1 MARRKLSVKTR
12 RKVQRGFVLLT
23 LLLLLVAVVAVLV
36 LGHRVTQQFEGRR
49 WTLPAR
55 VYAQP
60 IELYVGQS
68 LSAERF
74 VEELERLGYLSQA
87 APERPGTYRRRGDRV
102 DLYLRAFRYSDEPQ
116 AALALRIGFSGNAI
130 TSLTDAKGADIPVI
144 RLDPLLIGS
153 IFPLHGEDRIIV
165 APDEVPPLL
174 PAALK
179 AVEDRKFDSHHG
191 VNPLAILRAMFVN
204 VRAGQIEQGG
214 STLTQQLVKSYFL
227 DSRRTLGRKAEEA
240 VMAVILESRF
250 EKADIMNAYINE
262 IYLGQDGTRAV
273 HGFGLASQFYFGK
286 PLAELGLAEIATM
299 VAIVRGPSYYDPRRH
314 ADRALARRNLVLR
327 VLAEQGVITDKEAER
342 AAAKPLGVAAAGQ
355 KGAVFFPAFLD
366 LVRRQLRTDYQE
378 SDLTEAGLTVFST
391 LDPLLQEKAES
402 ALASELERQ
411 DKSARKASHG
421 LEGVVIVTTP
431 QTGEV
436 VAIVGG
442 RRASF
447 DGFNR
452 ALDAKRPIGSLA
464 KPLVYLAAFETGRY
478 TPASVVHDRAVE
490 IKLPNGDTWKPANFD
505 KEIRGDM
512 PAVRALTQSLNLP
525 TVNLGLEVGL
535 ARVARTF
542 VQLGLDKKPDEFPS
556 MLLGATNLSPIEV
569 ARMYNTLANGG
580 FRSPLRSV
588 RAVLAES
595 GKQLKAPQ
603 LEVAQAAPADAVYT
617 VDRMLVEV
625 MERGTGRPARKSL
638 PPGLVVAG
646 KTGTSNDYRDSWFSG
661 FSGSHLIVVWMGHDD
676 NSQTGLT
683 GTTGALAAWS
693 KLMSSIPTT
702 SFDPLMPESLENRWI
717 DYYSGRETSPYCD
730 GSAVNM
736 PFKIGT
742 PLYASDACPPG
753 AGTALEADPAIAPE
767 GAPVPAQ
774 DPAPTP

>member
-1 MARRKLSVKTR
+1 
-12 RKVQRGFVLLT
+12 
-23 LLLLLVAVVAVLV
+23 
-36 LGHRVTQQFEGRR
+36 
-49 WTLPAR
+49 
-55 VYAQP
+55 
-60 IELYVGQS
+60 
-68 LSAERF
+68 
-74 VEELERLGYLSQA
+74 
-87 APERPGTYRRRGDRV
+87 
-102 DLYLRAFRYSDEPQ
+102 
-116 AALALRIGFSGNAI
+116 
-130 TSLTDAKGADIPVI
+130 
-144 RLDPLLIGS
+144 
-153 IFPLHGEDRIIV
+153 
-165 APDEVPPLL
+165 
-174 PAALK
+174 
-179 AVEDRKFDSHHG
+179 
-191 VNPLAILRAMFVN
+191 MFVN

-262 IYLGQDGTRAV
+262 IYLGQDGSRAV

-286 PLAELGLAEIATM
+286 PLSELALPEIALM

-327 VLAEQGVITDKEAER
+327 VLAEQGVITDEQAQR
-342 AAAKPLGVAAAGQ
+342 AAKKPLGVAEAGH
-355 KGAVFFPAFLD
+355 KGAVFYPAFLD

-391 LDPLLQEKAES
+391 LDPLLQEKAEA

-464 KPLVYLAAFETGRY
+464 KPMVYLAALETGRY
-478 TPASVVHDRAVE
+478 TPASIVHDQAVV

-535 ARVARTF
+535 KRVARTF
-542 VQLGLDKKPDEFPS
+542 VQLGLDEKPAEYPS

-603 LEVAQAAPADAVYT
+603 LEVAEAAPADAVYT

-730 GSAVNM
+730 GSAVSM
-736 PFKIGT
+736 PFRIGT
-742 PLYASDACPPG
+742 PLYASDVCPPG
-753 AGTALEADPAIAPE
+753 AEAALETDPAATAPE
-767 GAPVPAQ
+767 DAPVPAE
-774 DPAPTP
+774 DPPPAP

>member
-1 MARRKLSVKTR
+1 
-12 RKVQRGFVLLT
+12 
-23 LLLLLVAVVAVLV
+23 
-36 LGHRVTQQFEGRR
+36 
-49 WTLPAR
+49 
-55 VYAQP
+55 
-60 IELYVGQS
+60 
-68 LSAERF
+68 
-74 VEELERLGYLSQA
+74 
-87 APERPGTYRRRGDRV
+87 
-102 DLYLRAFRYSDEPQ
+102 
-116 AALALRIGFSGNAI
+116 
-130 TSLTDAKGADIPVI
+130 
-144 RLDPLLIGS
+144 
-153 IFPLHGEDRIIV
+153 
-165 APDEVPPLL
+165 
-174 PAALK
+174 
-179 AVEDRKFDSHHG
+179 
-191 VNPLAILRAMFVN
+191 
-204 VRAGQIEQGG
+204 
-214 STLTQQLVKSYFL
+214 
-227 DSRRTLGRKAEEA
+227 
-240 VMAVILESRF
+240 
-250 EKADIMNAYINE
+250 
-262 IYLGQDGTRAV
+262 
-273 HGFGLASQFYFGK
+273 
-286 PLAELGLAEIATM
+286 
-299 VAIVRGPSYYDPRRH
+299 
-314 ADRALARRNLVLR
+314 
-327 VLAEQGVITDKEAER
+327 VITDKEAQR
-342 AAAKPLGVAAAGQ
+342 AATKPLGVAEAGH
-355 KGAVFFPAFLD
+355 KGAVFYPAFLD
-366 LVRRQLRTDYQE
+366 LVRRQLRADYRE

-402 ALASELERQ
+402 ALGSELERQ
-411 DKSARKASHG
+411 DKSARKASRG

-464 KPLVYLAAFETGRY
+464 KPMVYLAALETGRY
-478 TPASVVHDRAVE
+478 TPASLVHDQAVE

-535 ARVARTF
+535 KRVARTF
-542 VQLGLDKKPDEFPS
+542 VKLGLEEKPAEYPS

-580 FRSPLRSV
+580 FRSPLRCV

-603 LEVAQAAPADAVYT
+603 LEVAEAAPADAVYT
-617 VDRMLVEV
+617 IDRMLVEV
-625 MERGTGRPARKSL
+625 MERGTGRPARRSL

-717 DYYSGRETSPYCD
+717 DYYSGRETSPYCN
-730 GSAVNM
+730 GSAVSM
-736 PFKIGT
+736 PFKVGT
-742 PLYASDACPPG
+742 PLYASDVCPPG
-753 AGTALEADPAIAPE
+753 AEVALEADPAISSEDA
-767 GAPVPAQ
+767 
-774 DPAPTP
+774 PAPTEDPPPTP

>member
-1 MARRKLSVKTR
+1 M
-12 RKVQRGFVLLT
+12 
-23 LLLLLVAVVAVLV
+23 
-36 LGHRVTQQFEGRR
+36 
-49 WTLPAR
+49 
-55 VYAQP
+55 
-60 IELYVGQS
+60 
-68 LSAERF
+68 
-74 VEELERLGYLSQA
+74 
-87 APERPGTYRRRGDRV
+87 
-102 DLYLRAFRYSDEPQ
+102 
-116 AALALRIGFSGNAI
+116 
-130 TSLTDAKGADIPVI
+130 
-144 RLDPLLIGS
+144 
-153 IFPLHGEDRIIV
+153 
-165 APDEVPPLL
+165 
-174 PAALK
+174 
-179 AVEDRKFDSHHG
+179 
-191 VNPLAILRAMFVN
+191 
-204 VRAGQIEQGG
+204 
-214 STLTQQLVKSYFL
+214 
-227 DSRRTLGRKAEEA
+227 
-240 VMAVILESRF
+240 
-250 EKADIMNAYINE
+250 
-262 IYLGQDGTRAV
+262 
-273 HGFGLASQFYFGK
+273 
-286 PLAELGLAEIATM
+286 
-299 VAIVRGPSYYDPRRH
+299 
-314 ADRALARRNLVLR
+314 
-327 VLAEQGVITDKEAER
+327 
-342 AAAKPLGVAAAGQ
+342 
-355 KGAVFFPAFLD
+355 
-366 LVRRQLRTDYQE
+366 RRQLRTDYKE

-478 TPASVVHDRAVE
+478 TPASLVHDQAVE

-535 ARVARTF
+535 KRVARTF
-542 VQLGLDKKPDEFPS
+542 VQLGLEEKPAEYPS

-603 LEVAQAAPADAVYT
+603 LEVAEAAPADAVYT

-742 PLYASDACPPG
+742 PLYASDVCPPG
-753 AGTALEADPAIAPE
+753 AEAALETDPATAPE
-767 GAPVPAQ
+767 DAPVPAE
-774 DPAPTP
+774 DPPPAP